1 MSGRALRVALVLAA
15 VAMAAWLSVRTRPA
29 ASEGRVLRQA
39 LFASGEIPVEQV
51 DRLELERPG
60 APTLVFA
67 RDADGW
73 AQTMPFAHPA
83 DAAALRMVIDAL
95 ASLEST
101 RAVDPA
107 TLDPEA
113 RMALGLDPARA
124 RVTVAWPGGTRTVVL
139 GRRTVAG
146 RAWARVDGRAEAASV
161 DSGLHAV
168 ALEDDPRQWR
178 SSRLHDA
185 ASADVAR
192 LELRYGPAPGQQLVI
207 ARTGGAWRSEAPFA
221 TRIDAEAVRGYLDAL
236 LRAEADA
243 FVADEPKDLAAF
255 GPASPERSVRL
266 LASGGD
272 SPQVGLVEVGVP
284 AAEGAQ
290 ERFGRIDGRPA
301 VVQLGPRALAAL
313 FPPPAFFIDPR
324 GCAAVPADVR
334 RIEFTPPNGG
344 TSPTWTLERSASA
357 ARPTPSR
364 PTAIASGACSRSSAR
379 HARPRS
385 RSSRP
390 RRSSCSAPSAS
401 SAPAASRS
409 PRCASPA
416 SRRGSGRSTASMAC
430 CASTRPGSTSR
441 PTRPSTPGTGRATRG
456 RRRGARST
464 RGRAVR
470 ACPRRAVPRPVGRRR
485 RARAPP

>member
-15 VAMAAWLSVRTRPA
+15 VAMAAWLSVRSGPA

-255 GPASPERSVRL
+255 GLASPERSVRL

-334 RIEFTPPNGG
+334 RIEFSPPEDA
-344 TSPTWTLERSASA
+344 TSPAWTLERSLDAWTLRVGGA
-357 ARPTPSR
+357 AD
-364 PTAIASGACSRSSAR
+364 
-379 HARPRS
+379 
-385 RSSRP
+385 
-390 RRSSCSAPSAS
+390 
-401 SAPAASRS
+401 
-409 PRCASPA
+409 
-416 SRRGSGRSTASMAC
+416 
-430 CASTRPGSTSR
+430 
-441 PTRPSTPGTGRATRG
+441 
-456 RRRGARST
+456 
-464 RGRAVR
+464 
-470 ACPRRAVPRPVGRRR
+470 AVPADRDRVRRLLAQLCE
-485 RARAPP
+485 ARAPAIAFQQAPKELVLGTFRLVGAGGQPIAEVRVAREQAGQWALDGLDGVLRVHPAGFDVATDAAVYAGNR

>member
-1 MSGRALRVALVLAA
+1 
-15 VAMAAWLSVRTRPA
+15 
-29 ASEGRVLRQA
+29 
-39 LFASGEIPVEQV
+39 
-51 DRLELERPG
+51 
-60 APTLVFA
+60 
-67 RDADGW
+67 
-73 AQTMPFAHPA
+73 
-83 DAAALRMVIDAL
+83 MVIDAL

-255 GPASPERSVRL
+255 GLASPERSVRL

-334 RIEFTPPNGG
+334 RIEFTPPDGG
-344 TSPTWTLERSASA
+344 TSPTWTLERSLDAWTLRVGGA
-357 ARPTPSR
+357 AD
-364 PTAIASGACSRSSAR
+364 
-379 HARPRS
+379 
-385 RSSRP
+385 
-390 RRSSCSAPSAS
+390 
-401 SAPAASRS
+401 
-409 PRCASPA
+409 
-416 SRRGSGRSTASMAC
+416 
-430 CASTRPGSTSR
+430 
-441 PTRPSTPGTGRATRG
+441 
-456 RRRGARST
+456 
-464 RGRAVR
+464 
-470 ACPRRAVPRPVGRRR
+470 AVPADRDRVRRLLAQLCE
-485 RARAPP
+485 ARAPAIAFQQAPKELVLGTFRLVGAGGQPIAEVRVAREQAGQWALDGLDGVLRVHPAGFDVATDAAVYAGNR

>member
-1 MSGRALRVALVLAA
+1 MSGRALRIALVLAA
-15 VAMAAWLSVRTRPA
+15 VAVAAWLSVRARPA
-29 ASEGRVLRQA
+29 ASEGRVVRQA
-39 LFASGEIPVEQV
+39 VFAPGEIPVEQV

-60 APTLVFA
+60 APTLAFE
-67 RDADGW
+67 RGSDGW
-73 AQTMPFAHPA
+73 SQSRPFVHPA
-83 DAAALRMVIDAL
+83 DAAAIRMVIDAL

-113 RMALGLDPARA
+113 RVALGLDPARA
-124 RVTVAWPGGTRTVVL
+124 RVTVAWPGGARTVVL

-161 DSGLHAV
+161 DAGLHAA

-255 GPASPERSVRL
+255 GLASPERAVRL
-266 LASGGD
+266 LASGEA

-284 AAEGAQ
+284 VAEGAQ

-334 RIEFTPPNGG
+334 RIEFTPPEGAAA
-344 TSPTWTLERSASA
+344 PAWTLERSLDAWTLRVADA
-357 ARPTPSR
+357 AEPVPADRER
-364 PTAIASGACSRSSAR
+364 V
-379 HARPRS
+379 
-385 RSSRP
+385 
-390 RRSSCSAPSAS
+390 RRLLAQLCE
-401 SAPAASRS
+401 
-409 PRCASPA
+409 
-416 SRRGSGRSTASMAC
+416 
-430 CASTRPGSTSR
+430 
-441 PTRPSTPGTGRATRG
+441 
-456 RRRGARST
+456 
-464 RGRAVR
+464 
-470 ACPRRAVPRPVGRRR
+470 
-485 RARAPP
+485 ARAPAIAFQQAPKDLVLGTFRLVGAADRPIAEVRIAREQAGQWALDGLDGVLRVHPAGFDVATDAAAYAGNR

>member
-1 MSGRALRVALVLAA
+1 MSGRALRLALLLAA
-15 VAMAAWLSVRTRPA
+15 VAVAAWLSVRSRPA
-29 ASEGRVLRQA
+29 ASEGRVVRQP
-39 LFASGEIPVEQV
+39 LFAADEIPVEQV

-67 RDADGW
+67 RSADGW
-73 AQTMPFAHPA
+73 SQSKPFAHPA
-83 DAAALRMVIDAL
+83 DAAAIRMVIDAF

-107 TLDPEA
+107 SLDPEA
-113 RMALGLDPARA
+113 RTALGLDPARA
-124 RVTVAWPGGTRTVVL
+124 RVTVAWPGGARTVIL

-146 RAWARVDGRAEAASV
+146 RAWARVDGRADAASV
-161 DSGLHAV
+161 DAGLHAI

-207 ARTGGAWRSEAPFA
+207 SRSGGAWRSEVPFA

-236 LRAEADA
+236 LRADADA

-255 GPASPERSVRL
+255 GLESPERAVRL
-266 LASGGD
+266 RGSGD
-272 SPQVGLVEVGVP
+272 AAPEVGLVEVGVP
-284 AAEGAQ
+284 VAEGAQ

-334 RIEFTPPNGG
+334 RIEFVPPEGSASVPW
-344 TSPTWTLERSASA
+344 TVDRSLDAWTLRVGGA
-357 ARPTPSR
+357 AD
-364 PTAIASGACSRSSAR
+364 
-379 HARPRS
+379 
-385 RSSRP
+385 
-390 RRSSCSAPSAS
+390 
-401 SAPAASRS
+401 AA
-409 PRCASPA
+409 
-416 SRRGSGRSTASMAC
+416 G
-430 CASTRPGSTSR
+430 
-441 PTRPSTPGTGRATRG
+441 
-456 RRRGARST
+456 
-464 RGRAVR
+464 
-470 ACPRRAVPRPVGRRR
+470 AVPADRERVRRLLAQLCE
-485 RARAPP
+485 ARAPAIAFQQAPKELVLGTFRLVGAGDQPLAEVRVAREQAGQWALDGLDGVLRVHPAGFDVATDPGAYAGNR